1 MLATGWRPTRR
12 GPDAGGEERVAAVGE
27 RTVQRRRADGAPRA
41 VAGAGLSARQ
51 RRMALALAAGS
62 AEHAGLVARLE
73 QRRGGILLL
82 PGGSVPLCDGEG
94 YNHDMGVT

>member
-1 MLATGWRPTRR
+1 MI
-12 GPDAGGEERVAAVGE
+12 EEE
-27 RTVQRRRADGAPRA
+27 HDHDGVVSDSTTRA

-62 AEHAGLVARLE
+62 AGHAGLVARLE
-73 QRRGGILLL
+73 QRRGSILLL

-94 YNHDMGVT
+94 YDHDMGVT